1 MKENS
6 KIQNLSTR
14 EVSITRATSQT
25 FGSLKF
31 LWTLV
36 LGAWCFSACFCA
48 QAQTAGPYVVMPGIQ
63 TGASTPASL
72 NSGLTFETSWMTNKI
87 TEWWSADII
96 PATNGQPITSWT
108 GRNGNTLLGTGQF
121 VSQVPGNGHPGMFF
135 SASAG
140 MSDVGFLS
148 YSFTNSGLILFVYT
162 FPPLSESIGGENVV
176 LSGGDSGHATYLDF
190 HAVIQNNGNGNPF
203 SVSDSAFGNAT
214 HTATVAAGNDT
225 HVILFSWSPT
235 NAYVMDDGKSYESWP
250 NGGMNESSV
259 TPSDFAQ
266 NLYVGKMAAGWN
278 LNGYVSE
285 VLISSNFTPAN
296 VGDQMSYYFMRKYG
310 LLKDQ
315 LILLGDSLPMGLL
328 ATWYGNWSS
337 MLASNYPGWLVLN
350 EATSGSTTLQ
360 DLTNLLLSAS
370 SATMPGRK
378 VAVLWNALVNDRS
391 SGLNVITNAQIAI
404 AQELA
409 SNGIPCVLV
418 LPPASFDGDTTLW
431 GGQDQRYAYCNVMSN
446 AWPQYFAAVANLAQ
460 DSLIGSSNAW
470 TNLTYYAS
478 GFLGND
484 HLTNAG
490 YAEGYPYLQAALNYV
505 CNPAYLNFTGGT
517 NQPPPWQGV
526 GWSCEYQGHLYNS
539 LGANSWTLIK

>member
-1 MKENS
+1 
-6 KIQNLSTR
+6 
-14 EVSITRATSQT
+14 
-25 FGSLKF
+25 
-31 LWTLV
+31 
-36 LGAWCFSACFCA
+36 
-48 QAQTAGPYVVMPGIQ
+48 
-63 TGASTPASL
+63 
-72 NSGLTFETSWMTNKI
+72 
-87 TEWWSADII
+87 
-96 PATNGQPITSWT
+96 
-108 GRNGNTLLGTGQF
+108 
-121 VSQVPGNGHPGMFF
+121 
-135 SASAG
+135 
-140 MSDVGFLS
+140 
-148 YSFTNSGLILFVYT
+148 
-162 FPPLSESIGGENVV
+162 
-176 LSGGDSGHATYLDF
+176 
-190 HAVIQNNGNGNPF
+190 
-203 SVSDSAFGNAT
+203 
-214 HTATVAAGNDT
+214 
-225 HVILFSWSPT
+225 
-235 NAYVMDDGKSYESWP
+235 
-250 NGGMNESSV
+250 
-259 TPSDFAQ
+259 
-266 NLYVGKMAAGWN
+266 
-278 LNGYVSE
+278 
-285 VLISSNFTPAN
+285 
-296 VGDQMSYYFMRKYG
+296 
-310 LLKDQ
+310 
-315 LILLGDSLPMGLL
+315 
-328 ATWYGNWSS
+328 
-337 MLASNYPGWLVLN
+337 
-350 EATSGSTTLQ
+350 
-360 DLTNLLLSAS
+360 
-370 SATMPGRK
+370 MPGRK